1 MGITNEEAATRT
13 EEERPNSINHS
24 RRFRPTGCQG
34 ESYGDK
40 QERVSREN
48 CTGQSIFSIGT
59 AVSGGMLRQLIKD
72 YRGQVARKKNE
83 LQRLNE
89 ETRRI
94 TNDLEALEE
103 RIREFEVL
111 EIELNTPEQ

>member
-1 MGITNEEAATRT
+1 
-13 EEERPNSINHS
+13 
-24 RRFRPTGCQG
+24 
-34 ESYGDK
+34 
-40 QERVSREN
+40 
-48 CTGQSIFSIGT
+48 
-59 AVSGGMLRQLIKD
+59 MLRQLIKD